1 MDRRAH
7 VNRNLQFSITLC
19 DTTFYLTET
28 ESKNNPRYR
37 YMIRKGQFY
46 RHNVHGN
53 SVHKSMS
60 SWWLAW
66 KFLDSTRVVWVPG
79 PDLLS

>member
-28 ESKNNPRYR
+28 ESKNNPR
-37 YMIRKGQFY
+37 
-46 RHNVHGN
+46 
-53 SVHKSMS
+53 
-60 SWWLAW
+60 
-66 KFLDSTRVVWVPG
+66 FLCTVWV
-79 PDLLS
+79 SSSAC

>member
-28 ESKNNPRYR
+28 ESKNNPR
-37 YMIRKGQFY
+37 ILLANPQVPQF
-46 RHNVHGN
+46 GCP
-53 SVHKSMS
+53 
-60 SWWLAW
+60 
-66 KFLDSTRVVWVPG
+66 TC
-79 PDLLS
+79 LL